1 MNKIINKIRYIKGI
15 IFARTAF
22 PSQFDA
28 FYKTVKSFDKDSL
41 SEIEKTWNAY
51 KVIDKYVIYVYHT
64 KLLKKVIYTFAFPF
78 IYCVISHKKIT
89 DKIKKTDIIYY
100 QISDNQGILPLKYK
114 NNPNLIKVV
123 MGEGMFLDEEARNI
137 LKESFKISK
146 GNLCFLMEE
155 LLALANYSYI
165 CNKYN
170 PNEIIT
176 TYESCYANSV
186 LTLYC
191 HKKNVIH
198 TNFMHGEKLFSPLNV
213 LGCFDTMYVWDE
225 YYEVLFR
232 QMKYSV
238 KCYEIENPWEK
249 VILPN
254 PNCLIDYTF
263 YMNYETK
270 KTLTYTVKIAR
281 ELQNKGYS
289 VRIRLHPSQLK
300 EKKLIAIVPPFMI
313 DNGEKNI
320 LQSIANTNYCISR
333 YSTVLYQAYLCRK
346 HIIIDDI
353 TNEQEYKKLR
363 EQKYIMLNKEHL
375 LLSKELIEKG
385 VSY

>member
-22 PSQFDA
+22 PNQFDA
-28 FYKTVKSFDKDSL
+28 FYKTVKAFDKDSL
-41 SEIEKTWNAY
+41 SEIEKTWEAY

-64 KLLKKVIYTFAFPF
+64 KLLKKIIYTFAFPF
-78 IYCVISHKKIT
+78 IYCVVSHKKIT
-89 DKIKKTDIIYY
+89 DKAKKTDIIYY

-114 NNPNLIKVV
+114 NNPNLIKVA
-123 MGEGMFLDEEARNI
+123 MGEGMFLDDEARNI

-170 PNEIIT
+170 PTEIIT

-191 HKKNVIH
+191 HKKNVMH

-213 LGCFDTMYVWDE
+213 FGCFDMMYVWDE
-225 YYEVLFR
+225 YYESLF
-232 QMKYSV
+232 QQLKYSV
-238 KCYEIENPWEK
+238 KYYEIENPWEK
-249 VILPN
+249 VILPK

-300 EKKLIAIVPPFMI
+300 EKKLISIVPTFMI

-320 LQSIANTNYCISR
+320 LQSIANTNYCVSR
-333 YSTVLYQAYLCRK
+333 YSTVLYQAYSCRK
-346 HIIIDDI
+346 HIVIDDI
-353 TNEQEYKKLR
+353 TSEQEYKKLR